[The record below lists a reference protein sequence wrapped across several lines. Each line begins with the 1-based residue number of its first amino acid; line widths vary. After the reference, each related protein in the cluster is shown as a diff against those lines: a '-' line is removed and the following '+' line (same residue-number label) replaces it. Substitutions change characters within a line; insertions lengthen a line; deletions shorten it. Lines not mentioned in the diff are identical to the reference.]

1 MASKLFWISAESA
14 LVAPRGCEYD
24 IGDLYSGDGLTISV
38 TAIDLSASVDG
49 LPASERNVGERMSS
63 KLSPNTG
70 DTPQDEN
77 ASLPESAGMV
87 PNDPAAGF
95 QRGRIVWGRPPQPV
109 FRAGPLPR
117 DEGLARLI
125 AMPPH
130 PQAAKPTVKGSVASG
145 VAGGSNIP
153 QAPRAAQPQ
162 PAPASRGLGNFS
174 NVPQTSR
181 PAPQGAAKPA
191 APAGGILGGSLVPPA
206 KPVAPLAAV
215 TPQPEPK
222 PVPQAPQQAAPA
234 PVAPMP
240 VAEEIVVM
248 SELEPVVAPRRP
260 VAGATQAE
268 ARMDCVSAK
277 TSTAWGRWAV
287 AAGALIIAAG
297 VVVWWM
303 NREPEAPVAPQET
316 VAAAPETVTS
326 ETAAPV
332 ASERLAPEVSQNA
345 PAVTQTATP
354 TAAVRAPQRVTTEAP
369 PRPAAAPVK
378 TLSATPAA
386 RPATIQTAPASSQP
400 APVVVVTPP
409 AEAPVVEQGPAPTI
423 AAPMQSNPDA
433 PVVTRPQ
440 KLD

>member
-1 MASKLFWISAESA
+1 
-14 LVAPRGCEYD
+14 
-24 IGDLYSGDGLTISV
+24 
-38 TAIDLSASVDG
+38 
-49 LPASERNVGERMSS
+49 MSS

-70 DTPQDEN
+70 TKIDTNTGDAPQSEN
-77 ASLPESAGMV
+77 SSLPESAGMV

-153 QAPRAAQPQ
+153 QAPRAARPQ

-174 NVPQTSR
+174 NVPQAPR
-181 PAPQGAAKPA
+181 PAPQGTAKPA

-206 KPVAPLAAV
+206 KPAAPLAAV
-215 TPQPEPK
+215 TAQPEPK
-222 PVPQAPQQAAPA
+222 PVPQAPPQAASA
-234 PVAPMP
+234 PVAPKP

-260 VAGATQAE
+260 VAGTAE
-268 ARMDCVSAK
+268 PAVRTDRAAAK
-277 TSTAWGRWAV
+277 TSVAWGKWAV
-287 AAGALIIAAG
+287 AAGALIGAAG
-297 VVVWWM
+297 AVVWWM
-303 NREPEAPVAPQET
+303 NRAPEAPVTPQET
-316 VAAAPETVTS
+316 VAAAPETAIS

-332 ASERLAPEVSQNA
+332 AVEAPAPGVPQNA
-345 PAVTQTATP
+345 PTVTQTVAP
-354 TAAVRAPQRVTTEAP
+354 TAAAPAPQRATTEALR
-369 PRPAAAPVK
+369 RPVAAPV
-378 TLSATPAA
+378 ATPSAA
-386 RPATIQTAPASSQP
+386 PASRPATTQTVPAASQP
-400 APVVVVTPP
+400 APIVVVTPP
-409 AEAPVVEQGPAPTI
+409 VEIPVVEQGPAPTI
-423 AAPMQSNPDA
+423 AAPLPSDPDA